1 MVQQCFEAQRNH
13 GLSTQ
18 TQGLK
23 TQHEAHQPDAT
34 ASLVAIQLNN
44 TVEGVGS

>member
-1 MVQQCFEAQRNH
+1 MSWQQRIQPPLQFEPQRNH

-23 TQHEAHQPDAT
+23 TQHETHQPDAT
-34 ASLVAIQLNN
+34 ASFMVI
-44 TVEGVGS
+44 